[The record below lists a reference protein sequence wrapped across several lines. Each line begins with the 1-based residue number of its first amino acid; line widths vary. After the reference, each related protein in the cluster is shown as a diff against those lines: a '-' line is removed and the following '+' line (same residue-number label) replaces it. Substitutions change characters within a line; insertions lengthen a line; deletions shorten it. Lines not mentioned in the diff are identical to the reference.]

1 MSKKYR
7 HTSDPNFCS
16 KRSAPM
22 SCADRAV
29 ADLPWGIRVLDRVQ
43 LSGPLDQPVLR
54 GCRPMTFKR
63 PASWI
68 PALLIITSSRS
79 PAAVANSPI
88 RQAISSESVTSP
100 GDRRTAELVDLVGQ
114 TFLEVDLVDVS
125 GDGGAVRANV
135 SAAARPIPAAA
146 PVMNTALLVPMTS

>member
-1 MSKKYR
+1 
-7 HTSDPNFCS
+7 
-16 KRSAPM
+16 
-22 SCADRAV
+22 
-29 ADLPWGIRVLDRVQ
+29 
-43 LSGPLDQPVLR
+43 
-54 GCRPMTFKR
+54 MTFKR